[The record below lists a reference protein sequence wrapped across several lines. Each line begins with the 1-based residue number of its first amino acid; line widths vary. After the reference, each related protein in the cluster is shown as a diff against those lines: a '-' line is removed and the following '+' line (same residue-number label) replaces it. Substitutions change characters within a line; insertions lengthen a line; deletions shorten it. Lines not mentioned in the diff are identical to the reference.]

1 MLRRSR
7 DGYVRLCRAII
18 TQARRDGDT
27 DFFKT
32 SWYELLRSYIENTED
47 LPRGVSG
54 ATPENMQVFSG
65 KWQFNGYHEWNG

>member
-1 MLRRSR
+1 MIRRSV

-18 TQARRDGDT
+18 AQARRDGDT

-32 SWYELLRSYIENTED
+32 SWYELLRDYIENAED

-54 ATPENMQVFSG
+54 ATSENMQVFNS
-65 KWQFNGYHEWNG
+65 KRQFYGYNELSR

>member
-1 MLRRSR
+1 MIRRSV

-18 TQARRDGDT
+18 AQARREGDT

-32 SWYELLRSYIENTED
+32 SWYELLRDYIINAED

-54 ATPENMQVFSG
+54 ATPETTHTFTS
-65 KWQFNGYHEWNG
+65 KRQFNGYREWSR